1 MRHKFKKITALF
13 LAVLAIIS
21 TFSLG
26 FTVFA
31 ATKEDVYLIN
41 LPRAEDP
48 EQSGWGHPALNFMNG
63 WWNDAYDYTT
73 VKAMGDYEG
82 NACYCIESAIS
93 LFTGNT
99 LEKKGEGF
107 WDDFPSNLNK
117 TIDADTIKIFI
128 GRIMQYGYTG
138 KTSIDWKSN
147 NKKGA
152 DECAHYFAIQLL
164 IWEAL
169 VGERD
174 EHFNKINAKDY
185 GKDNIKQIIK
195 SNHPLRSQIF
205 AYYDDIE
212 AKVKNHTTVPSFTAR
227 SKSKAQTVEL
237 IWNGSE
243 YTATLTD
250 SNKVLSSYSFSGS
263 GLSFDKSGNKLTIT
277 ASKAP
282 TDAVTVT
289 ANKGSKRKGVITWSD
304 GVFGHKTGQLQDIVT
319 WGEEVSDPVK
329 AYINVKVSY
338 GSAKI
343 VKTSEDGVVNNIKF
357 HIKGGNIDKDVTT
370 NSKGE
375 IQVDNLIPGKY
386 TVTAYAIDRYEPQS
400 SKTVTVQAGQTATVS
415 FGNVLKKGD
424 LQITKTSEDGLV
436 EGVKFHL
443 TGTSLSGAK
452 INEYA
457 ITNASGVATFKNIL
471 IGTGYVV
478 EEVDTAIRYV
488 IPDSQTT
495 SIKWNEVTKANFTN
509 KLKKFRVTVT
519 KEVQAPYGYVLD
531 STPIKFNVTRDNS
544 ELEDA
549 LTLIKVKRDNIA
561 QKGIIEVT
569 KSGEVF
575 ASVENTDNIYTPV
588 YEVQS
593 LKGAVYQVF
602 AAEDIKTPD
611 GTLRYQ

>member
-138 KTSIDWKSN
+138 KTSIDLKSN

>member
-1 MRHKFKKITALF
+1 MRHKIKKITALF
-13 LAVLAIIS
+13 LAVLTIIS

-26 FTVFA
+26 FTAFA

-82 NACYCIESAIS
+82 DACYCIELAIS

-152 DECAHYFAIQLL
+152 DECAHYFATQLL

-263 GLSFDKSGNKLTIT
+263 GLSFEKSGNKLTIT

-319 WGEEVSDPVK
+319 WGEEVSDPVN
-329 AYINVKVSY
+329 AYLNVKVSY
-338 GSAKI
+338 CSAKI

-370 NSKGE
+370 NSSGE

-386 TVTAYAIDRYEPQS
+386 TVTEYTIDRYEPQS

-457 ITNASGVATFKNIL
+457 TTNASGVATFKNIL

-495 SIKWNEVTKANFTN
+495 SIKWTEVTKANFTN

-519 KEVQAPYGYVLD
+519 KEDAEKKKAQGDATLAGATYGIY
-531 STPIKFNVTRDNS
+531 DNGK
-544 ELEDA
+544 
-549 LTLIKVKRDNIA
+549 LID
-561 QKGIIEVT
+561 T
-569 KSGEVF
+569 
-575 ASVENTDNIYTPV
+575 
-588 YEVQS
+588 
-593 LKGAVYQVF
+593 
-602 AAEDIKTPD
+602 
-611 GTLRYQ
+611 